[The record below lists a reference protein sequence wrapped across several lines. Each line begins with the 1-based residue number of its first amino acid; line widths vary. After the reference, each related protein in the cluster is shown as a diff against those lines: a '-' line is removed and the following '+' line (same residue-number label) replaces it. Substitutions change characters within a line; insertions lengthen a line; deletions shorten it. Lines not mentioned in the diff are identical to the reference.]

1 MLNNINH
8 DKLKSM
14 PQSKQAFICITINI
28 VLVPT
33 PTNLFEKWSV
43 SLSHTKMLGSSY
55 LLKKTKKIKLKKQH
69 TKTLQ
74 E

>member
-8 DKLKSM
+8 DKSNSM

-33 PTNLFEKWSV
+33 PTNLFETI
-43 SLSHTKMLGSSY
+43 LTDN
-55 LLKKTKKIKLKKQH
+55 
-69 TKTLQ
+69 LQ
-74 E
+74 EKQENYAIEI

>member
-8 DKLKSM
+8 DKSKSI

-33 PTNLFEKWSV
+33 PTNLFETI
-43 SLSHTKMLGSSY
+43 LIDNLQY
-55 LLKKTKKIKLKKQH
+55 KQEEYA
-69 TKTLQ
+69 TTI
-74 E
+74 